1 MNISRPFI
9 ERPVMTTL
17 VTLALVLF
25 GFAGYRAL
33 PVSDLPNVDF
43 PTIQVSAS
51 LPGASPETMAAAV
64 ATPLERQ
71 FSTIAGIDSM
81 TSTSTLGS
89 TQITIQFAL
98 DRSIDDAALDVQ
110 SMIARATRQLPP
122 DMPSPPSFQKV
133 NPAESPIFYMALQS
147 PTLELSKVD
156 EYAQTTIAQR
166 ISMIRG
172 VAQVQVY
179 GSQKYA
185 VRIQLDPNELASR
198 ELGIDEVATAVQR
211 ENVNLPTG
219 VLQGSEKSYVVQSN
233 GQLFDAAA
241 FRPIV
246 VAYRDGASVRLDQV
260 GRVLDSVENNR
271 VASYLNG
278 ERTIV
283 LAIQKQPGTNTVAV
297 VDSIKAL
304 LPQLQQEIPA
314 SVQVSPLFDRSIS
327 IRESVHDV
335 QITLALTIGLV
346 ILVIFL
352 FLRNVSATLI
362 ASVAL
367 PVSLVGTFAVMWML
381 GFSLD
386 NLSLMALTLSVG
398 FVVDDAI
405 VVLENIFRHMEMG
418 KPARQAAIEGS
429 REIGFTV
436 VSMTVSLVAVFIPVL
451 FMGGILGRLLHEFA
465 VTISVALLISGFVS
479 LSLSPMLASRIL
491 RRSHGEQA
499 KEGEQQTKEG
509 APATKEGAP
518 AASPVHARKGL
529 FGRVERG
536 YERSLTWVLR
546 HRVGTLV
553 VALGMVAGTAGLLM
567 LMPKGLLPSEDTG
580 QIFAMTQAA
589 QGTSYE
595 AMTEHQL
602 SAARLVQDHPAV
614 ASVQASVGA
623 GGPNASG
630 NTGRLFIRL
639 KPRSERDVGPD
650 ELIHEL
656 RPKLSQ
662 LPGLQVFMQN
672 PPAIRIGGQLSRA
685 QYQFTLT
692 SPDTTALYSAAADF
706 ETKVRKLAGLQD
718 VTSDLELKNPE
729 VELVIDRDKAATLG
743 LTAQQ
748 IQDVLFTSY
757 AQRQVSTIFAPT
769 NQYSVIMELLP
780 QYQRDPSALSQ
791 LHVRSASESLVPLA
805 AVTRVSEGTGPVS
818 VNHLGQLPAVTISF
832 NLGPGVAL
840 GDAVS
845 RVSEL
850 ARAELPASIG
860 TSFQGSA
867 QAFQASLGGLGML
880 ILLAVL
886 IIYVVLG
893 ILYESFIHP
902 ITILSGL
909 PAAGFGALLALL
921 IFGGE
926 LNLYSFVG
934 ILLLVGIVKKNA
946 IMMID
951 FALEAERKEHKSPA
965 EAIYEGCLVRFRPIM
980 MTTMAAFM
988 GTLPIALGFGAGAEA
1003 RRPLGIAV
1011 VGGLL
1016 VSQILTL
1023 YITPVIYIYL
1033 DTLRERL
1040 RKLSRGRRRR
1050 LHEARGTA

>member
-1 MNISRPFI
+1 
-9 ERPVMTTL
+9 
-17 VTLALVLF
+17 
-25 GFAGYRAL
+25 
-33 PVSDLPNVDF
+33 
-43 PTIQVSAS
+43 
-51 LPGASPETMAAAV
+51 
-64 ATPLERQ
+64 
-71 FSTIAGIDSM
+71 
-81 TSTSTLGS
+81 
-89 TQITIQFAL
+89 
-98 DRSIDDAALDVQ
+98 
-110 SMIARATRQLPP
+110 
-122 DMPSPPSFQKV
+122 
-133 NPAESPIFYMALQS
+133 
-147 PTLELSKVD
+147 
-156 EYAQTTIAQR
+156 
-166 ISMIRG
+166 
-172 VAQVQVY
+172 
-179 GSQKYA
+179 
-185 VRIQLDPNELASR
+185 
-198 ELGIDEVATAVQR
+198 
-211 ENVNLPTG
+211 
-219 VLQGSEKSYVVQSN
+219 
-233 GQLFDAAA
+233 
-241 FRPIV
+241 
-246 VAYRDGASVRLDQV
+246 
-260 GRVLDSVENNR
+260 
-271 VASYLNG
+271 
-278 ERTIV
+278 
-283 LAIQKQPGTNTVAV
+283 
-297 VDSIKAL
+297 
-304 LPQLQQEIPA
+304 
-314 SVQVSPLFDRSIS
+314 
-327 IRESVHDV
+327 
-335 QITLALTIGLV
+335 
-346 ILVIFL
+346 
-352 FLRNVSATLI
+352 
-362 ASVAL
+362 
-367 PVSLVGTFAVMWML
+367 
-381 GFSLD
+381 
-386 NLSLMALTLSVG
+386 
-398 FVVDDAI
+398 
-405 VVLENIFRHMEMG
+405 
-418 KPARQAAIEGS
+418 
-429 REIGFTV
+429 
-436 VSMTVSLVAVFIPVL
+436 
-451 FMGGILGRLLHEFA
+451 
-465 VTISVALLISGFVS
+465 
-479 LSLSPMLASRIL
+479 
-491 RRSHGEQA
+491 
-499 KEGEQQTKEG
+499 
-509 APATKEGAP
+509 
-518 AASPVHARKGL
+518 
-529 FGRVERG
+529 
-536 YERSLTWVLR
+536 
-546 HRVGTLV
+546 
-553 VALGMVAGTAGLLM
+553 
-567 LMPKGLLPSEDTG
+567 
-580 QIFAMTQAA
+580 
-589 QGTSYE
+589 
-595 AMTEHQL
+595 
-602 SAARLVQDHPAV
+602 
-614 ASVQASVGA
+614 VQASVGA

-662 LPGLQVFMQN
+662 LPGLQGVMQN

-965 EAIYEGCLVRFRPIM
+965 EAIYEGCLVRFRPPGV
-980 MTTMAAFM
+980 ADPHALHHARHLH
-988 GTLPIALGFGAGAEA
+988 LPGHPAGAAPQALA
-1003 RRPLGIAV
+1003 RPPPPPPRGE
-1011 VGGLL
+1011 GDGL
-1016 VSQILTL
+1016 
-1023 YITPVIYIYL
+1023 
-1033 DTLRERL
+1033 
-1040 RKLSRGRRRR
+1040 
-1050 LHEARGTA
+1050 TA